1 MADKLDLTAHDIPAA
16 LDTALERGRQ
26 VALAYVDENGDP
38 VVSFRGSVHVH
49 SPQQLA
55 IWVRKPDS
63 GLTRSIVDRP
73 HVHLIYYGA
82 GEGPGPR
89 FLGVKGS
96 AHSEPSENEKVYA
109 ASPERERGADPER
122 KGVAVIVDANSVFGF
137 AEDGPFEMAA

>member
-63 GLTRSIVDRP
+63 GLTRSIVDRS
-73 HVHLIYYGA
+73 VL
-82 GEGPGPR
+82 EGVMR
-89 FLGVKGS
+89 IKSLKS
-96 AHSEPSENEKVYA
+96 ATEWTP
-109 ASPERERGADPER
+109 
-122 KGVAVIVDANSVFGF
+122 
-137 AEDGPFEMAA
+137 